1 MAHEHIVIC
10 DDEPEVRASL
20 MDYLEGRGYRVSGAS
35 NGEALARLL
44 NVQKPDLVILDV
56 NMPKIDGLAALQAI
70 RAKSALPVIMLTGAD
85 EDMDRILGLEMGAD
99 DYVGK
104 PANPRELEARVR
116 AVLRRGRPQAETAA
130 EPDITF
136 FGLKLEVAA
145 RRLFDPLGVE
155 IPLTAMEF
163 QVLHTFLKH
172 RGRVLSRDQLLDQ
185 AHERGWD
192 PLDRSIDLRISRL
205 RRKIEPAAE
214 NRRLIRTVR
223 GIGYMFETE

>member
-155 IPLTAMEF
+155 IQRASG
-163 QVLHTFLKH
+163 K
-172 RGRVLSRDQLLDQ
+172 
-185 AHERGWD
+185 
-192 PLDRSIDLRISRL
+192 PLDRVILRL
-205 RRKIEPAAE
+205 AHG
-214 NRRLIRTVR
+214 R
-223 GIGYMFETE
+223 GIDVAAAGAVDNVDHLRLAIGRLL